1 MFLYDS
7 LIKNKN
13 SKIIPIEI
21 RFFVLINTKK
31 RREKKMTNKLP
42 TQGKKKSLENTPEKP
57 KNVTNLTAYR
67 CQMKCTY
74 KEERLQKTLRE
85 LENIKFAL
93 DKSAIVAIADPKGM
107 INYVN
112 DKFCEISGYARE
124 ELIGE
129 NYRLLNSGYH
139 SREFFQ
145 NMWLTISSGK
155 VWKAEIRDKAKSG
168 NIYWVNT
175 TIVPFLDE
183 EEKPWQY
190 LTIQF
195 DITERKQAETALIES
210 QSRYQNLVN
219 LSPVG
224 IFRTDRQGQYIEA
237 NERWCELAGMTVEEA
252 QGEGWAKTIHPE
264 EREQVL
270 AQWYLATFKQLPFKS
285 SEYRLQRPDGVVT
298 WVFAQA
304 VAETNTDG
312 EVVGYVGTIT
322 DITERKQAEEKLRHH
337 ALHDALTGLPNRAF
351 FLHRLENALEAANSG
366 GKLFAALF
374 LDLNRFKVINDSLGH
389 LVGDRLLC
397 SVAQRLSDVVRSK
410 DMVARLGGDEFTILL
425 ENVDSLNAVLQ
436 VATRIQNTLSQPFYL
451 EDNQIFSGASIGIVL
466 CGSQQQAAEESW
478 QKSEEKYL
486 TSSNVKIPQVP
497 LEFPHCVLP
506 NPITYHEKPEEIL
519 RAADTAMYRAKE
531 LGGSSRYVVFNPQ
544 MYEQAVALLHLEND
558 LRRAVKTCED
568 FVLHYQPIISNETGE
583 ISGFEAL
590 VRWQHPQRGF
600 ISPDEFIT
608 LAEETGLI
616 IPLGRYVL
624 SQAVLQLRIW
634 QASVTPEMPL
644 TMSVNVSPKQLSHPN
659 FVEEIDEI
667 LRSTHVEGNC
677 LNLEITESCLMENPE
692 EAARILYQLR
702 SRGISLSIDDFGTGY
717 SSLSHLSRFPLNTI
731 KIDRSFVKQMGDS
744 GENSSLIWTIVTL
757 AHNLGLDVVAEG
769 VETGLQL
776 ELLKKLNCEK
786 SQGYFLSIPL
796 EVETATTLLAA
807 SIAKQREKNKLK
819 VIESSQISDR
829 LLQYNNVQSF
839 PQRERMIKRRLASQI
854 RNTLDFN
861 TIVKTTVNEIRHLM
875 QVDCCQFLWYR
886 NDLEQALFEPI
897 LKTCQLEAFCPGC
910 LEASTPT
917 IASFTEMLMEKNLV
931 CINDIATEES
941 IDDANRKYLNSKKL
955 KSLLAV
961 AIHPQSG
968 PWGVIVCERTQQQ
981 KAWSEEEV
989 EFIEELGEH
998 LAIALDHAKMY
1009 EESRWA
1015 ATLAQAQAAQMQ
1027 QAMAKLQQ
1035 TQAQLIQAEK
1045 MSSLGLLVA
1054 GVAHEVNN
1062 PVNFISGNIN
1072 HAKQYATDL
1081 LAMLQLYQQDFPE
1094 ASAEIKDLSDTID
1107 WEFVRQ
1113 DLPKVMDSMAMG
1125 ASRIREIVESLRNF
1139 SRLDEAQLKPVY
1151 LHEGID
1157 STLLILQHRLQLGD
1171 GWEIEIVKD
1180 YGNLPKVECYPGLLN
1195 QVFMNLL
1202 GNAMDALES
1211 NVFRG
1216 EIERS
1221 PKITIRITHQHPNWV
1236 SVSIADNGLGI
1247 KEELKAKLFDP
1258 FFTTKPV
1265 GKGTGLG
1272 LSISYQIVVE
1282 KHGGRI
1288 ECFSTY
1294 GEGTEFVIEIPVRQG
1309 ALVAISSEKKLLT

>member
-1 MFLYDS
+1 
-7 LIKNKN
+7 
-13 SKIIPIEI
+13 
-21 RFFVLINTKK
+21 
-31 RREKKMTNKLP
+31 MTNNLP
-42 TQGKKKSLENTPEKP
+42 TIKKEKP
-57 KNVTNLTAYR
+57 KNVANLTAYR
-67 CQMKCTY
+67 CKMKCVY
-74 KEERLQKTLRE
+74 KEEKLQKTLRE

-93 DKSAIVAIADPKGM
+93 DKSAIVAIADPKGS

-124 ELIGE
+124 ELIGQ

-139 SREFFQ
+139 DREFFQ
-145 NMWLTISSGK
+145 QMWLTISSGK
-155 VWKAEIRDKAKSG
+155 VWKGEIRDKAKSG
-168 NIYWVNT
+168 KHYWVNT

-224 IFRTDRQGQYIEA
+224 IFRTDRHGQYIEA

-252 QGEGWAKTIHPE
+252 EGEGWTQTIHPE

-270 AQWYLATFKQLPFKS
+270 AQWYLATLKELPFKS

-304 VAETNTDG
+304 VAETNADG

-322 DITERKQAEEKLRHH
+322 DITERKLAEEKLRHH
-337 ALHDALTGLPNRAF
+337 AWHDALTGLPNRAF
-351 FLHRLENALEAANSG
+351 FLHRLEKALEAASNG
-366 GKLFAALF
+366 GKLFAVLF

-389 LVGDRLLC
+389 LVGDPLLC

-425 ENVDSLNAVLQ
+425 ENVASLSAVLQ
-436 VATRIQNTLSQPFYL
+436 VANRIQSTLSQPFYL
-451 EDNQIFSGASIGIVL
+451 EENQIFSGASIGIVL

-486 TSSNVKIPQVP
+486 ASSKVKIPQTS
-497 LEFPHCVLP
+497 FPHCVLP

-568 FVLHYQPIISNETGE
+568 FVLHYQPIISNKTGE

-590 VRWQHPQRGF
+590 VRWQHPTRGF
-600 ISPDEFIT
+600 IPPDEFIT

-624 SQAVLQLRIW
+624 SQAILQLRIW
-634 QASVTPEMPL
+634 QASVTPKIPL
-644 TMSVNVSPKQLSHPN
+644 MMSVNVSPKQLAHPD
-659 FVEEIDEI
+659 FVEQIDEI

-692 EAARILYQLR
+692 SAARILYKLR

-717 SSLSHLSRFPLNTI
+717 SSLSNLSRFPLNTL
-731 KIDRSFVKQMGDS
+731 KIDRSFVKQMGES

-807 SIAKQREKNKLK
+807 SIAKQREKTKLEAVK
-819 VIESSQISDR
+819 SLEISDR
-829 LLQYNNVQSF
+829 LFQYDNAQTF
-839 PQRERMIKRRLASQI
+839 PQRERMLKRRLASQI

-875 QVDCCQFLWYR
+875 QLDCCQFLWYR
-886 NDLEQALFEPI
+886 NDIEPAIFEPI

-910 LEASTPT
+910 LKPSTPT
-917 IASFTEMLMEKNLV
+917 IASFAEVLVEKNLV
-931 CINDIATEES
+931 CINDVAAETNL
-941 IDDANRKYLNSKKL
+941 DDASRKYLASKKL
-955 KSLLAV
+955 KSILAV
-961 AIHPQSG
+961 AVHPQSG
-968 PWGVIVCERTQQQ
+968 PWGVIVCERTREL
-981 KAWSEEEV
+981 KAWTEEEV
-989 EFIEELGEH
+989 EFIEELGEQ
-998 LAIALDHAKMY
+998 LAIAIDHAKMY

-1015 ATLAQAQAAQMQ
+1015 ATLAQAQTAQMQ
-1027 QAMAKLQQ
+1027 QALAKLQQ

-1062 PVNFISGNIN
+1062 PVNFIYGNIN
-1072 HAKQYATDL
+1072 HAKQYAEDL
-1081 LAMLQLYQQDFPE
+1081 LKMLGLYQQDFPKPT
-1094 ASAEIKDLSDTID
+1094 AEIEELSETID
-1107 WEFVRQ
+1107 LEFIEK
-1113 DLPKVMDSMAMG
+1113 DLPKVMSSMAMG
-1125 ASRIREIVESLRNF
+1125 ANRIREIVESLRNF
-1139 SRLDEAQLKPVY
+1139 SRLDEAQFKSVY
-1151 LHEGID
+1151 LHQGID
-1157 STLLILQHRLQLGD
+1157 STLLILQHRLKLDG
-1171 GWEIEIVKD
+1171 GWEIEVVKD
-1180 YGNLPKVECYPGLLN
+1180 YGDLPKVECYPGLLN
-1195 QVFMNLL
+1195 QVFMNVL
-1202 GNAMDALES
+1202 GNAIDALES
-1211 NVFRG
+1211 NIVRG
-1216 EIERS
+1216 KIERS
-1221 PKITIRITHQHPNWV
+1221 PQITIRTASKHPNWI
-1236 SVSIADNGLGI
+1236 SVSISDNGSGI
-1247 KEELKAKLFDP
+1247 KEAAKAKLFDP
-1258 FFTTKPV
+1258 FFTTKAV

-1272 LSISYQIVVE
+1272 LSISYQIIVE

-1288 ECFSTY
+1288 ECFSTE

-1309 ALVAISSEKKLLT
+1309 GLVAVSDEKKVPIGG